1 MCTTCT
7 YVYCL
12 YFQTGKAL
20 QVGIESLTLEGGGSV
35 EDLDLDFTLPGYPYI
50 ELKVNINHTHSL
62 RTSLQHY
69 KPHPLINNFFDMQ
82 PHLIIKKHLM

>member
-1 MCTTCT
+1 MYVHHVGVIYTCT
-7 YVYCL
+7 CTCVQHVHVHVHMFINCL

-50 ELKVNINHTHSL
+50 ELKVN
-62 RTSLQHY
+62 
-69 KPHPLINNFFDMQ
+69 
-82 PHLIIKKHLM
+82 